1 MKNTDTSNEDVIFF
15 FTARSTSR
23 HFKPF
28 FICNL
33 FSCSIA
39 TGANESDNCSGLE
52 LELEQELELERRA
65 GTQQCNFHQVL
76 FKTGDNKVIV
86 KNTSHSS
93 ELDT

>member
-1 MKNTDTSNEDVIFF
+1 MIQRQIHS
-15 FTARSTSR
+15 
-23 HFKPF
+23 
-28 FICNL
+28 L
-33 FSCSIA
+33 SIVNVM
-39 TGANESDNCSGLE
+39 GRICSGLE

-76 FKTGDNKVIV
+76 FKTGDNRVIV